1 MKINKDEVINL
12 MKENN
17 FSGVVSI
24 KENNKTILQQAMG
37 YRDRVNKLK
46 NNMDTLFG
54 IASGTKTFT
63 ALGILK
69 LVEEGKLNLD
79 DQAFKYIPEGFD
91 TYDSSITIK
100 HLLTH
105 TSGIPDYLDEEAES
119 VDFDIPMYD
128 LLKPSDYLKI
138 MPHTSMKFKAGEK
151 FNYNNSGYIFLSII
165 IEEITGN
172 YHKFIEEK
180 ILNKAKMNHSGFFRM
195 DDLPNNTVL
204 GYIEKDKNNR
214 TNIFSLPIIG
224 GGDGGMFTTVNDI
237 QSFWKS
243 LIKGDII
250 KKKTFNEMIKPH
262 IKANDLYYGYGLWL
276 KPYKDTFIPL
286 MIGEDIGVSFESGY
300 DLENNH
306 SYTII
311 ANNQYDTWPNSKLMA
326 LGIN

>member
-1 MKINKDEVINL
+1 MKINKDEIINS

-17 FSGVVSI
+17 FSGVISI

-69 LVEEGKLNLD
+69 LAEEGKLNLD
-79 DQAFKYIPEGFD
+79 DQAFKYIPEIFD

-105 TSGIPDYLDEEAES
+105 TSGIPDYLDEE
-119 VDFDIPMYD
+119 VDTIHIDIPTYE
-128 LLKPSDYLKI
+128 LLKPTDYLKI
-138 MPHTSMKFKAGEK
+138 MPHTSMKFKPGEK
-151 FNYNNSGYIFLSII
+151 FNYNNSAYIFLSMI
-165 IEEITGN
+165 IEELTGN
-172 YHKFIEEK
+172 YHKYIGEK
-180 ILNKAKMNHSGFFRM
+180 ILKKAKMKHSGFFRM
-195 DDLPNNTVL
+195 DDLPHNTAL

-237 QSFWKS
+237 HNFWNA
-243 LIKGDII
+243 LINGVII
-250 KKKTFNEMIKPH
+250 KKETFNQMIKPH
-262 IKANDLYYGYGLWL
+262 AKANELYYGYGQWL
-276 KPYKDTFIPL
+276 KPYKDLFIPI

-300 DLENNH
+300 NLEDNT
-306 SYTII
+306 SYTVI
-311 ANNQYDTWPNSKLMA
+311 ANNQHDVWPISKIMLK
-326 LGIN
+326 